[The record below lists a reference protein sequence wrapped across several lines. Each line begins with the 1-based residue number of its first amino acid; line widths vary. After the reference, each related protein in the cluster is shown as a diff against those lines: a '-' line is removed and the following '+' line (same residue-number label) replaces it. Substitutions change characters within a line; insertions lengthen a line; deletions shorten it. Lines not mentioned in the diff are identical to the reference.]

1 MPAGQAFAMIRVD
14 PGRISTK
21 SAAASWR
28 KHRVR
33 LIAFEHEGRPAL
45 GARLGDDVV
54 ALADVVPGLPTDP
67 VAALAALG
75 LPDGAPAL
83 AAKLAGGP
91 RRPLKGLQLL
101 PVVPR
106 PGKIICIGLNYALHA
121 KEGGNPIPDYPAVFF
136 RGTTS
141 LAAHGQPLLR
151 PKVSDKFDF
160 EAELVIVIGKQ
171 ARHLTQANA
180 LSCVAGYTCMN
191 EGSVRDYQRK
201 SAQWTMGKNF
211 DRTGGLGPEIV
222 TPDELPQGPNALRI
236 TSRLNGETMQ
246 DSHTSDMIFS
256 VPRIL
261 EILTEVM
268 TLEPGDVIA
277 TGTPSGVGYAR
288 KPPVFMKNGDTMEI
302 EIEGIGIL
310 SNPVVDEA

>member
-1 MPAGQAFAMIRVD
+1 
-14 PGRISTK
+14 
-21 SAAASWR
+21 
-28 KHRVR
+28 VR
-33 LIAFEHEGRPAL
+33 LIAFQQEGRATL
-45 GARLGDDVV
+45 GARLGEEVV
-54 ALADVVPGLPTDP
+54 ALADVVSGLPQDP
-67 VAALAALG
+67 VQALAALG
-75 LPDGAPAL
+75 LPEAAPAL
-83 AAKLAGGP
+83 AAKLEAAP
-91 RRPLKGLQLL
+91 RRPLKDLTLL

-121 KEGGNPIPDYPAVFF
+121 KEGNNPIPEYPAVFF
-136 RGTTS
+136 RGPTA
-141 LAAHGQPLLR
+141 LAAHGQALIR
-151 PKVSDKFDF
+151 PKVSDKFDY
-160 EAELVIVIGKQ
+160 EAELAVVIGQ
-171 ARHLTQANA
+171 RARHLTEANA
-180 LSCVAGYTCMN
+180 LACVAGYTCMN
-191 EGSVRDYQRK
+191 EGSIRDYQRK

-236 TSRLNGETMQ
+236 TSRLNGQVMQ

-261 EILTEVM
+261 AILSEVM

-288 KPPVFMKNGDTMEI
+288 KPPVFMKAGDTVEI

-310 SNPVVDEA
+310 SNPVQDEA

>member
-1 MPAGQAFAMIRVD
+1 M
-14 PGRISTK
+14 
-21 SAAASWR
+21 
-28 KHRVR
+28 R
-33 LIAFEHEGRPAL
+33 LIAFQQEGRATL
-45 GARLGDDVV
+45 GARLGEEVV
-54 ALADVVPGLPTDP
+54 ALADVVSGLPQDP
-67 VAALAALG
+67 VQALAALG
-75 LPDGAPAL
+75 LPEAAPAL
-83 AAKLAGGP
+83 AAKLEAAP
-91 RRPLKGLQLL
+91 RRPLKDLTLL

-121 KEGGNPIPDYPAVFF
+121 KEGNNPIPEYPAVFF
-136 RGTTS
+136 RGPTA
-141 LAAHGQPLLR
+141 LAAHGQALIR
-151 PKVSDKFDF
+151 PKVSDKFDY
-160 EAELVIVIGKQ
+160 EAELAVVIGQ
-171 ARHLTQANA
+171 RARHLTEANA
-180 LSCVAGYTCMN
+180 LACVAGYTCMN
-191 EGSVRDYQRK
+191 EGSIRDYQRK

-236 TSRLNGETMQ
+236 TSRLNGQVMQ

-261 EILTEVM
+261 AILSEVM

-288 KPPVFMKNGDTMEI
+288 KPPVFMKAGDTVEI

-310 SNPVVDEA
+310 SNPVQDEA